1 MWRNCMR
8 PGCGPPCNRTAE
20 QGRAGVRKWKR
31 VQTAEGPRFVSAL
44 AGHEAGLL
52 RNMATSMQEMLADR
66 QSTAPSDPLE
76 ELTGIRTGN
85 PAPPPD
91 DTMRRLLPD
100 FVAAAADPEGA
111 ASGALRSL
119 HEPAIID
126 AKIAAAQ
133 RLLEGVPDGGGRV
146 ELTEADANA
155 WIAAVND
162 LRLAL
167 GAMLEIGPDTPDR
180 LPTGHSMAPHLEVYQ
195 WLTVLQ
201 EYLVL
206 GLMGKPIR

>member
-1 MWRNCMR
+1 M
-8 PGCGPPCNRTAE
+8 
-20 QGRAGVRKWKR
+20 
-31 VQTAEGPRFVSAL
+31 
-44 AGHEAGLL
+44 L
-52 RNMATSMQEMLADR
+52 RNMATSVQEMLDDR
-66 QSTAPSDPLE
+66 QSSAPADPLE
-76 ELTGIRTGN
+76 QITGIRTGN
-85 PAPPPD
+85 SAPPAD

-100 FVAAAADPEGA
+100 FVRDVGGDVGGQNSPEAAADT
-111 ASGALRSL
+111 SRALRSL

-133 RLLEGVPDGGGRV
+133 HLLDTLPEGGGPV
-146 ELTEADANA
+146 QLTAADAEA

-162 LRLAL
+162 FRLAL
-167 GAMLEIGPDTPDR
+167 GTMLGIGPDGPER
-180 LPTGHSMAPHLEVYQ
+180 LPAGHPMATHLDVYQ